1 MSCKSIALSVDIWTS
16 KNQLPILGV
25 MGHWLT
31 EDFLYKERVLEF
43 TELQGIHSG
52 ENVATAI
59 HTMLSE
65 LDINHYYG
73 RQCRQQ

>member
-1 MSCKSIALSVDIWTS
+1 
-16 KNQLPILGV
+16 

-65 LDINHYYG
+65 LDLQEKLITITGDNAGNNETMVSELFHG
-73 RQCRQQ
+73 LQDTAVEKG